1 MTRSEVK
8 RKVTYQMYFIAL
20 RIPRHEVTQRH
31 GGQREILHAVLLK
44 SRMAG
49 QEIGLHLRQRG
60 SARGSNL
67 HGGGKDKLMA
77 TQTRCIECIECVL

>member
-1 MTRSEVK
+1 MR
-8 RKVTYQMYFIAL
+8 L
-20 RIPRHEVTQRH
+20 PRDMEDR
-31 GGQREILHAVLLK
+31 GKFLHAVLLK